1 MTLPGGEFFDCL
13 ENTQVRRRY
22 NAAEEFG
29 EDRLIEVLSA
39 HRDASAQHLQAQ
51 ILASAG
57 EFCANRWHDDATLLI
72 LAAS

>member
-29 EDRLIEVLSA
+29 EDRSA
-39 HRDASAQHLQAQ
+39 DARRSFGDGSS
-51 ILASAG
+51 LAPCR
-57 EFCANRWHDDATLLI
+57 F
-72 LAAS
+72 AA